1 MRQPAVKPTP
11 DSRCASL
18 TSSWRALEAQCRP
31 VLRAKAGGLAIAHV
45 WSMARD
51 APCPIPLFYRAP
63 SAADGAATWVRLSRG
78 ATAGAVPRRH
88 GTAPEA
94 GVAPLF
100 PHDRAQVQA
109 VHPTRQAGDVLV
121 AERGLCSYAHL
132 VLRIQANRQA
142 VLRVG
147 AQQSMD
153 CTPGRPVVTPDDRLP
168 EPQGQRCVRIPSH

>member
-1 MRQPAVKPTP
+1 MP
-11 DSRCASL
+11 D
-18 TSSWRALEAQCRP
+18 TP
-31 VLRAKAGGLAIAHV
+31 VLQDAFGQPTEQRPGCSFPVTRLLALFHAGTG
-45 WSMARD
+45 
-51 APCPIPLFYRAP
+51 
-63 SAADGAATWVRLSRG
+63 RLL
-78 ATAGAVPRRH
+78 TL
-88 GTAPEA
+88 
-94 GVAPLF
+94 GVAPLL

-147 AQQSMD
+147 ARQCMD

-168 EPQGQRCVRIPSH
+168 ESQGQRCVRIPSH